1 MASIFDRIF
10 WYRQSNGRTPSEDYF
25 TELFSAV
32 LEKCEALGTTIVG
45 KLISLNDI
53 TTARIQT
60 QKYFRSFRRRVD
72 MYATMRDGAGREHV
86 MIIES
91 KLDSV
96 QAKNQLADYIEI
108 LVRHRDATTRTLI
121 YVTRKSEELDVPTLE
136 NQQPNVSF
144 KHLRWSQVYDWI
156 KERTEALDGHD
167 AAWKELLNE
176 LLALMEDW
184 NMGGE
189 ISARSMRAALVFHN
203 SLDSEARLVQEFIDP
218 AWDKS
223 DIDNF
228 LGPTNGNWSFK
239 NYPYSWQTSPR
250 LTNFRNVRIAM
261 GFRFDRRDEVWNVDD
276 LELPSAAVTVV
287 RGDADDFPRPSRK
300 WQPGPV
306 DGMDEGDLWFGK
318 PGGPLVMVHLLA
330 NFTRISS
337 SEHSRSFVTFW
348 VDDPTTHRPY
358 APRHQL
364 RGVHETCVRKAAGAK
379 CEAPRPDP

>member
-72 MYATMRDGAGREHV
+72 MYVTMRDGAGREHV

-96 QAKNQLADYIEI
+96 QAENQLADYIEI
-108 LVRHRDATTRTLI
+108 LARHRDATTRTLI
-121 YVTRKSEELDVPTLE
+121 YVTRKSEKLDVPTLE
-136 NQQPNVSF
+136 NQQPSVSF

-156 KERTEALDGHD
+156 KECAETLDEHD

-189 ISARSMRAALVFHN
+189 IGARLMRAALVFHN
-203 SLDSEARLVQEFIDP
+203 SLDSGGRLVQEIIDP
-218 AWDKS
+218 AWEES
-223 DIDNF
+223 DIQSV
-228 LGPTNGNWSFK
+228 LGDTNGRWS
-239 NYPYSWQTSPR
+239 YYYRYSWQTSPS
-250 LTNFRNVRIAM
+250 LTDFGNVRIGM
-261 GFRFDRRDEVWNVDD
+261 GFHFYRRDDVWNVDD
-276 LELPSAAVTVV
+276 LELPSAAVTVI
-287 RGDADDFPRPSRK
+287 GEEADDFRRPSRK
-300 WQPGPV
+300 WQPGSV
-306 DGMDEGDLWFGK
+306 DGMDEGDLW
-318 PGGPLVMVHLLA
+318 VRQ
-330 NFTRISS
+330 TR
-337 SEHSRSFVTFW
+337 
-348 VDDPTTHRPY
+348 RP
-358 APRHQL
+358 PRHGASLGEFYSAFFLGAFQEL
-364 RGVHETCVRKAAGAK
+364 RNVLAR
-379 CEAPRPDP
+379 